1 MAVAAAGV
9 ATGVIAAA
17 ALTRV
22 MATVLYEVSPTD
34 APTFVTVIAVIALF
48 SLLACSGRRCA
59 RRGSTRSTRCAPNSQ
74 SGPGRPPRPTLCDA
88 RQSIAKQ

>member
-1 MAVAAAGV
+1 VWLMVTRKGVTIAAAGI

-34 APTFVTVIAVIALF
+34 APTFATVIAVIALF
-48 SLLACSGRRCA
+48 SLLACGGPALRA
-59 RRGSTRSTRCAPNSQ
+59 ALIDPVDTLRSE
-74 SGPGRPPRPTLCDA
+74 
-88 RQSIAKQ
+88 